1 MEISVVVY
9 RPQRL
14 MCTQPGVVGG
24 HFTRGCWPSHWVA
37 PADPEFGLLR
47 TDHDGSS
54 WSEAHV
60 CTTDLAGSLGFRQRR
75 AQARR

>member
-24 HFTRGCWPSHWVA
+24 HSMKGCWPPHWVA
-37 PADPEFGLLR
+37 AADPEFGLLR
-47 TDHDGSS
+47 ADP
-54 WSEAHV
+54 
-60 CTTDLAGSLGFRQRR
+60 
-75 AQARR
+75 

>member
-14 MCTQPGVVGG
+14 MCTQPGVLGG
-24 HFTRGCWPSHWVA
+24 HSTRGCWPSHWVA

-47 TDHDGSS
+47 TDP
-54 WSEAHV
+54 
-60 CTTDLAGSLGFRQRR
+60 
-75 AQARR
+75 